1 MKKFTLLFVAA
12 MFSALSFAALN
23 PYAYGLSST
32 LDGTTLTVNYSL
44 NAPATAVSVVIMDGE
59 TEVKTVT
66 CDGITKGSH
75 SVEIPT
81 LGLPTGKS
89 LTWKVV
95 VKDTPVE
102 SPTVQDDVFNFYLPY
117 GMDCDI
123 DPESDHFGNWYV
135 IEARNDAK
143 GKAGKEH
150 YQSYHVGRA
159 LYAFDAALQPKKNKN
174 GQYGFTGGVYL
185 GASQATSSGSTSIVN
200 LYRVVTSGGRVFIG
214 RFEPNYAP
222 IVEVNPADL
231 DADFTEVLAAGKRVT
246 SIDARGRGEKL
257 QLIMLDTDYSI
268 TEYDLGNEKSIAA
281 ATRTFHKGNLSIV
294 RNDASIAY
302 DSEGGIWLNQ
312 HRGTATAT
320 CPTIAHISAKNGFD
334 YNNIDGGVAHN
345 NTNNSGIAISP
356 DGKQLAVVGA
366 GTQKL
371 TIYNISK
378 TDGQISLTKAH
389 TISTAGSN
397 HTALS
402 WDYAGNLYVA
412 NRSAETIQFY
422 AMPYSGTVSTP
433 CASKY
438 AFELEEIV
446 ANVYTLTT
454 NVVGEGTIEGNEG
467 SYVAGTTV
475 TLTATPAAHYDF
487 VNWTGDVTST
497 DKQLTITV
505 NSDMTVTANFQEHAK
520 YTITAHAANNTMGYV
535 TGGKAYY
542 AGETVTLKATAKTGY
557 YFTGWSDSN
566 TDNPRTFTATENV
579 TLQANFATAY
589 PRVYAYDLDVADNGD
604 SYTFS
609 FKPNT
614 NAVSGN
620 LLLYNEDGTA
630 VVQTHAITTAIVAH
644 TATSITLNKTDLPNQ
659 ADVPWAIQLSG
670 NAIPAF
676 AETFADADYRFAKG
690 HAAVDN
696 SPESE
701 YFGRIYV
708 ADRRSTKS
716 KSGFYVYNIDF
727 TPLNTEANQLGM
739 SSAGYSRPAVGA
751 DGTVYLTG
759 YTDAE
764 SGIFVVDPAD
774 LTKCTQFYNGTRAS
788 NGLFTNGGAELG
800 SSTSG
805 VGVYGE
811 GKNAVLYSMM
821 EDGTDANV
829 NSGKQPIVKYQIGQE
844 DGTVLKQWSTAP
856 TWHIN
861 YPATG
866 KDSYNFGNN
875 AFAATEKGVWI
886 SQNKSNDA
894 DRPEIAFIDKEGEV
908 RFMQNLNKSQGAGLA
923 VNADNTVLYL
933 QKAGE
938 ILEYNITWT
947 GNTPALTLANT
958 YPVSLQHITTLSLD
972 YAGNL
977 IACAGTQYGS
987 NTNNN
992 VMKLVAYTLPTNNNT
1007 CIVPAAKAKALK
1019 LGVRYNVEVTV
1030 NDPAMGT
1037 VTGAGEYKENETAT
1051 LTATPAANHR
1061 FVNWTKGE
1069 EVVSTETTYSFV
1081 VTEDI
1086 TLTANFE
1093 AIPQYAIT
1101 VETSNADQGSVTG
1114 GGTYYEGTEVTIR
1127 ATAVGGF
1134 VFEKWSDDNTDNP
1147 RTITVSEAA
1156 AYTAIFKLAPA
1167 RVFAYDL
1174 DVVDNGDE
1182 TFTFSFVPNT
1192 NALSGR
1198 LIIYNG
1204 DTKAQIHEESIAGA
1218 IVKGVKSEVVIS
1230 RSSLPATG
1238 NVTWAVELT
1247 GEQVEKLT
1255 LLTKAND
1262 KANYGFN
1269 RPQGVAI
1276 DNNPASDFFGHIYIA
1291 LPKAGGTYYTDKN
1304 YGIVVMDPLH
1314 NRLKSGVVA
1323 NGDALGSNG
1332 RYSMHRVAVN
1342 PTNGNVY
1349 YVRTSD
1355 SSEGVTGTAI
1365 YELAPDAT
1373 NVLTDGGTAKNVI
1386 NGISEI
1392 TNANSVCFD
1401 ENGVM
1406 YVVANA
1412 SYDNTNGSTGRVYKV
1427 VDGVATLVTQSSREI
1442 ASKDN
1447 AIVPDGKGGFWI
1459 AQHRNNLDAFNHLLH
1474 IDASG
1479 NANYTI
1485 DNATNTHLLPVQTY
1499 TKSGTTYNN
1508 ASYRGQVAYY
1518 SIDENNGLVAYGGGA
1533 KVSVFKATYDG
1544 SGVPTLE
1551 SWQTISLL
1559 SSSST
1564 EGINVDGIA
1573 FDYAGN
1579 IIVMS
1584 ATDERMYQY
1593 ALPIESANT
1602 SLVPSPTSKTIKLG
1616 TLYNVEVAVNDNAM
1630 GTATGAGEYLEGETA
1645 TVEATANADYRF
1657 VNWTKGTEVVSTEA
1671 AYSFTVTENITLT
1684 ANFAPLPEIAYE
1696 LNGGVWN
1703 KYGWTSKG
1711 DMFAAFM
1718 TESGA
1723 TGFETLDYYKAQPD
1737 PLGSPNICAKLNNPE
1752 VAFANTEKWGW
1763 LKDYIKTTQNAQ
1775 IGAGASE
1782 LDDTGAGQAWRYAVG
1797 AFFAETQ
1804 RTSWPKSADFTEA
1817 GKEVNFQPT
1826 WGQSLPNPTQPTTTV
1841 VLGNPIRENYLF
1853 GGWYAESDFSGVA
1866 VTTVDET
1873 TDGTLYAKWV
1883 EHFYTRDVTNG
1894 EYGTICLPYASS
1906 NHTGAEFYEIAYL
1919 ELASDG
1925 ITPKTLYLDEVTTPL
1940 QAGKPYIFRATSN
1953 KLIAHYEGEK
1963 ALSTINGKAGLTGT
1977 FEDIPLGNSILEG
1990 NYMIAQNKFWLCGP
2004 ECSLRANRAYIERD
2018 ALHDSTTPVAPM
2030 PGRRRVSMGAAGE
2043 NAATGSEE
2051 MMIPI
2056 DQTIKIIEDG
2066 QLIIIRDGEKY
2077 NVHGMK
2083 L

>member
-1 MKKFTLLFVAA
+1 MKKITLLFIATL
-12 MFSALSFAALN
+12 FSALSFAALN
-23 PYAYGLSST
+23 PYAYGLKST

-44 NAPATAVSVVIMDGE
+44 NSTATGVSVVIMDGAE
-59 TEVKTVT
+59 EVKSVT

-75 SVEIPT
+75 SIEIST
-81 LGLPTGKS
+81 LDLPTGKS

-95 VKDTPVE
+95 VEGTTVTKPTLQSDLTLQYCLPRGIGVDRAPE
-102 SPTVQDDVFNFYLPY
+102 SPY
-117 GMDCDI
+117 
-123 DPESDHFGNWYV
+123 FGRIYTTDATGGSGYHASEGKGLYV
-135 IEARNDAK
+135 
-143 GKAGKEH
+143 
-150 YQSYHVGRA
+150 
-159 LYAFDAALQPKKNKN
+159 FDAALNPIKNSEGGKK
-174 GQYGFTGGVYL
+174 FTGGITY
-185 GASQATSSGSTSIVN
+185 GTDDIG
-200 LYRVVTSGGRVFIG
+200 RVEVSNDGRVFLS
-214 RFEPNYAP
+214 RFNTTGSPVFE
-222 IVEVNPADL
+222 INPANL
-231 DADFTEVLAAGKRVT
+231 NESFTPVFT
-246 SIDARGRGEKL
+246 SITGSAIGIDVKGAGDNL
-257 QLIMLDTDYSI
+257 QLVMLSKTGRTI
-268 TEYDLGNEKSIAA
+268 TEYDLKT
-281 ATRTFHKGNLSIV
+281 ATQWTSSTPSRTYTKEDLTTGKALSLVTDNAYISYDL
-294 RNDASIAY
+294 ND
-302 DSEGGIWLNQ
+302 GVWLTQ
-312 HRGTATAT
+312 HRATAT
-320 CPTIAHISAKNGFD
+320 TTEPTIAHVIPSGMD
-334 YNNIDGGVAHN
+334 YNNFNAGLSHN
-345 NTNNSGIAISP
+345 GTSNGGIAISP
-356 DGKQLAVVGA
+356 DGKLLAVVGA
-366 GTQKL
+366 STKKL
-371 TIYNISK
+371 TIYSVSRDNGDIALTSK
-378 TDGQISLTKAH
+378 Y
-389 TISTAGSN
+389 TISTSGSN
-397 HTALS
+397 HTALE

-412 NRSAETIQFY
+412 NRSAETITFY
-422 AMPYSGTVSTP
+422 AMPYDGEVTTP
-433 CASKY
+433 APSKY
-438 AFELEEIV
+438 AFELEEV
-446 ANVYTLTT
+446 ET
-454 NVVGEGTIEGNEG
+454 
-467 SYVAGTTV
+467 
-475 TLTATPAAHYDF
+475 
-487 VNWTGDVTST
+487 
-497 DKQLTITV
+497 
-505 NSDMTVTANFQEHAK
+505 
-520 YTITAHAANNTMGYV
+520 YTITAHAADNTMGYV
-535 TGGKAYY
+535 TGKGTYY
-542 AGETVTLKATAKTGY
+542 AGETVTLKAVANNTY
-557 YFTGWSDSN
+557 YFVNWSDGV
-566 TDNPRTFTATENV
+566 TDAIRTFTATADV
-579 TLQANFATAY
+579 TLTANFAKAS
-589 PRVYAYDLDVADNGD
+589 PRAWAYDLKMVEDGDN
-604 SYTFS
+604 YKFS
-609 FKPNT
+609 FNATTAANATLLFLDKEGNELYTAHEVGAVAAGANT
-614 NAVSGN
+614 VSIEKA
-620 LLLYNEDGTA
+620 YFTQVKDVYWSVKMDGE
-630 VVQTHAITTAIVAH
+630 AITSVAEITDQTRGIYDFYNMMGVLVDNDPNSNEFGKIYIQASINGASDGATARSDAQKAGLFIYDQGLNELNPTSNVGIAPTVPSGYEWGAAYQFHRLAVDPKTSNLVYSYAIASKPAVFSMDRANLTGTPTNLIAGIDGFTRIVAH
-644 TATSITLNKTDLPNQ
+644 CFDAEGTLYVMDLASSKGTIYKIKDGVKTVFVAATSKFVNQ
-659 ADVPWAIQLSG
+659 YMSMASDGRGGLWVSHNRGQLDTYYQLAHVASDG
-670 NAIPAF
+670 KI
-676 AETFADADYRFAKG
+676 DWY
-690 HAAVDN
+690 VDN
-696 SPESE
+696 TSTHGFTGSAVRASLAYDAERHILAQ
-701 YFGRIYV
+701 GRNSTVEVFQV
-708 ADRRSTKS
+708 AYDATTGVPTLTKIATTPQVN
-716 KSGFYVYNIDF
+716 KANIDA
-727 TPLNTEANQLGM
+727 L
-739 SSAGYSRPAVGA
+739 
-751 DGTVYLTG
+751 
-759 YTDAE
+759 
-764 SGIFVVDPAD
+764 
-774 LTKCTQFYNGTRAS
+774 
-788 NGLFTNGGAELG
+788 
-800 SSTSG
+800 
-805 VGVYGE
+805 
-811 GKNAVLYSMM
+811 
-821 EDGTDANV
+821 
-829 NSGKQPIVKYQIGQE
+829 
-844 DGTVLKQWSTAP
+844 
-856 TWHIN
+856 
-861 YPATG
+861 
-866 KDSYNFGNN
+866 
-875 AFAATEKGVWI
+875 AF
-886 SQNKSNDA
+886 
-894 DRPEIAFIDKEGEV
+894 
-908 RFMQNLNKSQGAGLA
+908 
-923 VNADNTVLYL
+923 
-933 QKAGE
+933 
-938 ILEYNITWT
+938 
-947 GNTPALTLANT
+947 
-958 YPVSLQHITTLSLD
+958 D
-972 YAGNL
+972 YAGDLYVCNS
-977 IACAGTQYGS
+977 GTEKFY
-987 NTNNN
+987 
-992 VMKLVAYTLPTNNNT
+992 KYTLPTADNICT
-1007 CIVPAAKAKALK
+1007 VPAPESQAIIKE
-1019 LGVRYNVEVTV
+1019 VRYTVTV
-1030 NDPAMGT
+1030 NTVGNGT
-1037 VTGAGEYKENETAT
+1037 ATGAGEYVVGATAT
-1051 LTATPAANHR
+1051 LTATPAEHYR

-1069 EVVSTETTYSFV
+1069 DVVSTETTYSFV
-1081 VTEDI
+1081 VTEDV

-1114 GGTYYEGTEVTIR
+1114 GGTYYEGEEVTIK
-1127 ATAVGGF
+1127 ATAVNGY

-1204 DTKAQIHEESIAGA
+1204 DTKAQIHEKSIAGA
-1218 IVKGVKSEVVIS
+1218 IVKGVKSEVVVS
-1230 RSSLPATG
+1230 KSVMPTSGT
-1238 NVTWAVELT
+1238 VTWAVELT
-1247 GEQVEKLT
+1247 GEPVEALT
-1255 LLTKAND
+1255 LLSDPTK
-1262 KANYGFN
+1262 KSIYGFN

-1276 DNNPASDFFGHIYIA
+1276 DNNPASDFFGRIYIA
-1291 LPKAGGTYYTDKN
+1291 LPKAGGTGYSDTN
-1304 YGIVVMDPLH
+1304 YGIVVMDPQH

-1323 NGDALGSNG
+1323 NDDALGANG

-1342 PTNGNVY
+1342 PTNGHVY

-1355 SSEGVTGTAI
+1355 NTEGVTGTAI
-1365 YELAPDAT
+1365 YELTPDAT
-1373 NVLTDGGTAKNVI
+1373 NILTDGGTAKNVI
-1386 NGISEI
+1386 SGASDI

-1427 VDGVATLVTQSSREI
+1427 VDGVATLVTQTSREI

-1459 AQHRNNLDAFNHLLH
+1459 AQHRNNLDGFNHLLH

-1485 DNATNTHLLPVQTY
+1485 DNATNTSLLPVQTY
-1499 TKSGTTYNN
+1499 TSGGTTYKN

-1544 SGVPTLE
+1544 SGVPTLTA
-1551 SWQTISLL
+1551 WQTISLL
-1559 SSSST
+1559 SQSAT
-1564 EGINVDGIA
+1564 VAINVDGIA

-1630 GTATGAGEYLEGETA
+1630 GTAIGAGEYLEGEKA
-1645 TVEATANADYRF
+1645 TVEATANAGYRF
-1657 VNWTKGTEVVSTEA
+1657 LNWTNAGVEVSTNKT
-1671 AYSFTVTENITLT
+1671 YSFTVTESVTLT

-1841 VLGNPIRENYLF
+1841 VLGNPCKENYLF
-1853 GGWYAESDFSGVA
+1853 DGWYAESDFSGVV
-1866 VTTVDET
+1866 VTTIDENT
-1873 TDGTLYAKWV
+1873 EGTLYAKWV

-1977 FEDIPLGNSILEG
+1977 FEDIPLGNTILEG

-2004 ECSLRANRAYIERD
+2004 ECSLRANRAYIKHEP
-2018 ALHDSTTPVAPM
+2018 LHASTTPVAPI

-2043 NAATGSEE
+2043 NAATGTEE